1 MQEGNLQKSKSTK
14 KKPVDRPLHN
24 DIADSVAASYRQLY
38 IEMYRIRQ
46 CEDQLNKAFA
56 KNLFP
61 GYIHSYMGQ
70 EACAAGVCSALR
82 KDDYIVSTHR
92 GRGHYL
98 AKGMSLKPMM
108 AEMFGRATGI
118 CGGRGGEMHAADPS
132 LGILGGNGIVGGGI
146 PYAAGAAY
154 SAVLDGSDRV
164 SVVFFGEGASNQ
176 GSFHEAMNLAAAW
189 SLPMLF
195 VCENNLYAE
204 MTPFNRTVKEVDIAK
219 RAIGYGIPGEAID
232 GNDVMAVREAA
243 LNAVA
248 RARAGQGPTLLEL
261 KTYRHG
267 GHFQGDPCK
276 YRTRDEEAEW
286 KARDPVHLFRQTV
299 LKAGILNEQE
309 IEALESTITA
319 EIADAIEYAL
329 ASPDPVPSDAL
340 DHVYAD

>member
-1 MQEGNLQKSKSTK
+1 MQGIDLQKSKADK
-14 KKPVDRPLHN
+14 ARPEDKSVKNETN
-24 DIADSVAASYRQLY
+24 DATAASRRQLY
-38 IEMYRIRQ
+38 IDMYRIRQ

-56 KNLFP
+56 KNIFP
-61 GYIHSYMGQ
+61 GYIHSYLGQ
-70 EACAAGVCSALR
+70 EACAVGVCSALR

-98 AKGMSLKPMM
+98 AKGMALKPMM

-118 CGGRGGEMHAADPS
+118 CGGRGGEMHAADPA

-164 SVVFFGEGASNQ
+164 SVVFFGDGASNE

-189 SLPMLF
+189 NLPLLF

-204 MTPFNRTVKEVDIAK
+204 MTPFNQTVKEVDIAK
-219 RAIGYGIPGEAID
+219 RAVGYGIPGEAVD
-232 GNDVMAVREAA
+232 GNDVLAVREAA
-243 LNAVA
+243 LKAVA

-276 YRTRDEEAEW
+276 YRTREEEVDW
-286 KARDPVHLFRQTV
+286 KLRDPIRLFREAL
-299 LKAGILNEQE
+299 LKDGSFGEPE
-309 IEALESTITA
+309 IEALESTITS
-319 EIADAIEYAL
+319 EIAEAIEYAI

-340 DHVYAD
+340 DYVYAD